1 MRKNLIDRFHIY
13 NKGMEQ
19 IDWDDVNVLRKLPDG
34 WYSVASDSKYGEM
47 IIDPSKVRDAI
58 LQGVQN
64 YWDERAAIAI
74 THTNYYK
81 EW

>member
-1 MRKNLIDRFHIY
+1 MKSL
-13 NKGMEQ
+13 
-19 IDWDDVNVLRKLPDG
+19 
-34 WYSVASDSKYGEM
+34 ASKTDLKPQLSGVGRL
-47 IIDPSKVRDAI
+47 IIDPSKVRDAM

>member
-1 MRKNLIDRFHIY
+1 MVTHVWYTTNQLFVFEGRVDDIIY
-13 NKGMEQ
+13 
-19 IDWDDVNVLRKLPDG
+19 DTVHT
-34 WYSVASDSKYGEM
+34 
-47 IIDPSKVRDAI
+47 IDPSKVRDAI

>member
-1 MRKNLIDRFHIY
+1 MWHASLKGVYLALINRRVRYNLGKSTF
-13 NKGMEQ
+13 
-19 IDWDDVNVLRKLPDG
+19 LC
-34 WYSVASDSKYGEM
+34 
-47 IIDPSKVRDAI
+47 IDPSKVRDAI

-74 THTNYYK
+74 THTNYYE

>member
-1 MRKNLIDRFHIY
+1 MQSGRNALLTTFSSHLRFASQSHP
-13 NKGMEQ
+13 Q
-19 IDWDDVNVLRKLPDG
+19 ILRRRNVGLFSGYL
-34 WYSVASDSKYGEM
+34 YGEA
-47 IIDPSKVRDAI
+47 IDPSKVRDAI